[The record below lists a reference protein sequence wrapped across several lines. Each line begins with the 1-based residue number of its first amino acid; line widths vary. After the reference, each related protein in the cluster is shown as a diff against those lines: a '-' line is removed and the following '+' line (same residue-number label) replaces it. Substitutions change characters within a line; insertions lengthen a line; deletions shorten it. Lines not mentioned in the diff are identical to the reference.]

1 MPAPELEQFLDR
13 GQIRAWWG
21 LAWRAVAGLAT
32 GAVLGQQLGV
42 ILYGNRWPMA
52 ALTILGAAL
61 GLSLMLQ
68 RRGLVNARRLA
79 IRGAY
84 YARRIRK
91 HNVIDGRAHG
101 IVPAEVEQPALR
113 VRLRP
118 SAPDDDDQPPSRQ
131 PPVPEPH
138 AVETL

>member
-21 LAWRAVAGLAT
+21 LAWRTVAGLAT
-32 GAVLGQQLGV
+32 GAVLGQQIGV

-52 ALTILGAAL
+52 ALTILGAAIGL
-61 GLSLMLQ
+61 GLMLQ

-84 YARRIRK
+84 CYRRVRK
-91 HNVIDGRAHG
+91 HNFIDGRAYG
-101 IVPAEVEQPALR
+101 AVPAEVERPTLR
-113 VRLRP
+113 VRMRQALP
-118 SAPDDDDQPPSRQ
+118 NDAQPHDGSPPTPDLHPM
-131 PPVPEPH
+131 
-138 AVETL
+138 ETV